1 MLKKK
6 GLLLAAGGFLIGV
19 INGLLGA
26 GGGMLAVPLLSKACG
41 LERQEAHMN
50 SVAVILP
57 ITLVSVGVYLFKGS
71 VQLSDALCF
80 VPPGLLGALLGTV
93 ALGKIPSN
101 RLKLI
106 FGGFMIWAGI
116 RLVMR

>member
-1 MLKKK
+1 MFKKK
-6 GLLLAAGGFLIGV
+6 GLLLAAGGFLIGAV
-19 INGLLGA
+19 NGLLGA
-26 GGGMLAVPLLSKACG
+26 GGGMLAVPLLSKVCG

-57 ITLVSVGVYLFKGS
+57 ITLVSVCIYLFKGS
-71 VQLSDALCF
+71 VQVSDALRF
-80 VPPGLLGALLGTV
+80 VPAGLLGALLGTAV
-93 ALGKIPSN
+93 LGKISSKW
-101 RLKLI
+101 LKII

>member
-6 GLLLAAGGFLIGV
+6 GLLLAAGGFLIGA

-71 VQLSDALCF
+71 VQLSDALRF
-80 VPPGLLGALLGTV
+80 VPSGLLGALLGTV
-93 ALGKIPSN
+93 ALGKIPSKW
-101 RLKLI
+101 LKLI